1 MVEKIVPSF
10 ILIIDSLGAGIG
22 RRMFTRD
29 VIGAGTR
36 TLAGVFEVHSP
47 SSKLAILNAEV
58 ILESSGIDAIKK
70 LGYGLPDLILITGM
84 SMDLEA
90 IMLVNKRL
98 MTISPKPLILLGG
111 PILTDPHPHN
121 SSFLNNFTAGIVGE
135 GEPALIRLIHLWNDL
150 QLDSLDIL
158 SFLHSLPGVVW
169 MTNGS
174 LQFGA
179 SKVAVSSSLFLS
191 QTPSFERIIDY
202 PNYRSA
208 RVYVEIGRGCSNFN
222 RSPLVRDA
230 FQCQDC
236 GNCESS
242 DPELKALCPDD
253 IPPGC
258 GYCSVPSL
266 FGYSRSRSITSILS
280 EVQGLVNN
288 GVSRI
293 VLSAPC
299 VLDYG
304 RDWLSSSPLTLS
316 NSPPANVHALTE
328 LFDGISA
335 IKESSSHPVGV
346 LLENIKP
353 SLCTEEV
360 ANLIGK
366 HFPGTTI
373 SIGCETGSLSHSFA
387 IGRPSDPKDSLR
399 AANFLSQAG
408 VYPQLYF
415 IHSMPGETVASLNE
429 TMQLITKAR
438 QSARKMTIYR
448 YRELPGSSFTWLYE
462 QGVDFIPSSP
472 QRALRQ
478 AQKRLKDLIL
488 DFNREGNKQV
498 IGKTIIVIVGE
509 ADRKLENYYICYP
522 LLAGPAV
529 SVFLDPLPSSPFI
542 KVKVLHL
549 VSDKLVEAKFLS
561 SIPSS

>member
-1 MVEKIVPSF
+1 MSAKTFPSF
-10 ILIIDSLGAGIG
+10 ILIIDALGAGTG

-36 TLAGVFEVHSP
+36 TLAGIFEVHSP
-47 SSKLAILNAEV
+47 SSHLAILNAEV

-70 LGYGLPDLILITGM
+70 LGFGLPDLVLFTGM
-84 SMDLEA
+84 TMDLEA
-90 IMLVNKRL
+90 ILLVKKRL
-98 MTISPKPLILLGG
+98 MTLLPKPIILLGG
-111 PILTDPHPHN
+111 PILTDPQPHN
-121 SSFLNNFTAGIVGE
+121 SSFLNNFTAGIIGE
-135 GEPALIRLIHLWNDL
+135 GEPALIRLITLWDDL
-150 QLDSLDIL
+150 QLSQDTPS
-158 SFLHSLPGVVW
+158 SFHSLPGSVW
-169 MTNGS
+169 MINGS

-179 SKVAVSSSLFLS
+179 SKVTVSSSLFLS
-191 QTPSFERIIDY
+191 QTPSTERITDY

-242 DPELKALCPDD
+242 DPELRSFCPDD

-266 FGYSRSRSITSILS
+266 FGYSRSRSLLSILS
-280 EVQGLVNN
+280 EVQGLVNT

-316 NSPPANVHALTE
+316 NSPPANIHALTK
-328 LFDGISA
+328 LFEGISA
-335 IKESSSHPVGV
+335 IKESSFHPVGV

-353 SLCTEEV
+353 SLCTKEV
-360 ANLIGK
+360 ADLIGK

-373 SIGCETGSLSHSFA
+373 SIGCETGSFSHSFA
-387 IGRPSDPKDSLR
+387 IGRPSDPSDSLR
-399 AANFLSQAG
+399 AAAFLSQAG
-408 VYPQLYF
+408 IYPQLYF
-415 IHSMPGETVASLNE
+415 IHSMPGETVASLKE
-429 TMQLITKAR
+429 TMKLITQAR
-438 QSARKMTIYR
+438 HSARKMTVYR
-448 YRELPGSSFTWLYE
+448 YRELPGSSFTWLNDQE
-462 QGVDFIPSSP
+462 IELTPLSP
-472 QRALRQ
+472 FKALRR
-478 AQKRLKDLIL
+478 AQKQLKDLIL
-488 DFNREGNKQV
+488 KFNSEGNKQV
-498 IGKTIIVIVGE
+498 IGKTIIVIISE
-509 ADRKLENYYICYP
+509 ADRKLKNYYICYP

-549 VSDKLVEAKFLS
+549 VSDKLVEAQFLES
-561 SIPSS
+561 LPS

>member
-1 MVEKIVPSF
+1 MTKTFPSF
-10 ILIIDSLGAGIG
+10 ILIIDALGAGTG

-36 TLAGVFEVHSP
+36 TLAGIFEVHSP
-47 SSKLAILNAEV
+47 SSQLAILNAEV
-58 ILESSGIDAIKK
+58 ILESSEIEAIKK
-70 LGYGLPDLILITGM
+70 LGKGLPDLILMTGM
-84 SMDLEA
+84 TMDLEA
-90 IMLVNKRL
+90 ILLVNKRL
-98 MTISPKPLILLGG
+98 KSIFPKPIILIGG
-111 PILTDPHPHN
+111 PILTDPQPHN
-121 SSFLNNFTAGIVGE
+121 SSFLNNFTAGIIGE
-135 GEPALIRLIHLWNDL
+135 GEPALIRLIHLWDNL
-150 QLDSLDIL
+150 QLDSPDIL
-158 SFLHSLPGVVW
+158 SSLHSLPGAVW

-179 SKVAVSSSLFLS
+179 TKVSVSSSLFLS

-208 RVYVEIGRGCSNFN
+208 RVFVEIGRGCSNFN
-222 RSPLVRDA
+222 RSPLVRNA

-242 DPELKALCPDD
+242 DRELRAFCPDN

-266 FGYSRSRSITSILS
+266 FGYSRSRSSSSILS
-280 EVQGLVNN
+280 EVQGLVNM

-316 NSPPANVHALTE
+316 NSPPANIHALTE
-328 LFDGISA
+328 LFAGISA

-373 SIGCETGSLSHSFA
+373 SIGCETGSMSHSYA
-387 IGRPSDPKDSLR
+387 IGRPSDPTDSLR
-399 AANFLSQAG
+399 AAAYLSKAG

-415 IHSMPGETVASLNE
+415 IHSMPGETVASLKE
-429 TMQLITKAR
+429 TMKLITKTR
-438 QSARKMTIYR
+438 QSARKMTVYR
-448 YRELPGSSFTWLYE
+448 YRELPGSSFTWLKG
-462 QGVDFIPSSP
+462 QGLEPSPLSP
-472 QRALRQ
+472 YKALRR
-478 AQKRLKDLIL
+478 AQKQLKDLIL
-488 DFNREGNKQV
+488 EFNSEGNKQV
-498 IGKTIIVIVGE
+498 IGKTITVIVGE

-542 KVKVLHL
+542 
-549 VSDKLVEAKFLS
+549 
-561 SIPSS
+561 